1 MPSASTLFV
10 GILAGVIGLS
20 YFIYGKRQER
30 IGFLAAGVGLCV
42 YPYLVSGLT
51 LQILIGLGL
60 AAVPFL
66 IDL

>member
-1 MPSASTLFV
+1 VPSASTLFV
-10 GILAGVIGLS
+10 GILAGVLGLS
-20 YFIYGKRQER
+20 YFIYGRRQER

-42 YPYLVSGLT
+42 YPYLVDGLT

-60 AAVPFL
+60 AAAPFF

>member
-1 MPSASTLFV
+1 MPSGTTLFV
-10 GILAGVIGLS
+10 GILAGVLGLS
-20 YFIYGKRQER
+20 YFIYGKKQER

-42 YPYLVSGLT
+42 YPYLVDGLA

-60 AAVPFL
+60 AVAPFF

>member
-10 GILAGVIGLS
+10 GILAGVFGMS

-42 YPYLVSGLT
+42 YPYLVDGLA
-51 LQILIGLGL
+51 LQILVGLGL
-60 AAVPFL
+60 AGAPFL